1 MRVLGFVGV
10 NWFNRETDCG
20 SVTSVGLMAL
30 SSAAK
35 RKTQFVSVKGI
46 YLVMGSVVDQVGVR
60 SMRSRCAP
68 VFTMF
73 GLLMAL

>member
-20 SVTSVGLMAL
+20 SVTRFGLMAL
-30 SSAAK
+30 IECCEAEDAV
-35 RKTQFVSVKGI
+35 RFGEGDI
-46 YLVMGSVVDQVGVR
+46 LLVMGSVVDQVGV
-60 SMRSRCAP
+60 SAP